1 MKFQATDILGF
12 LQQNLSNN
20 IGRHL
25 YAVLGTYSQLD
36 KFTKTAI
43 NHAKQPNGEPFPK
56 PISLNQVLLDSF
68 DPDSL
73 QEMIHK
79 ELKRPQNTQDKLNRA
94 FDEFLRISREE
105 TKFLILKDLEL
116 LFAYSLD
123 VSRLRLWA
131 SNQQHLLIL
140 LPGENRS
147 DQIYL
152 FPEVSDEE
160 SFKFDN
166 QLFSENNIWELSNE

>member
-1 MKFQATDILGF
+1 MKFQATEILSF

-25 YAVLGTYSQLD
+25 YAVLGTYIQLN
-36 KFTKTAI
+36 KFTETALY
-43 NHAKQPNGEPFPK
+43 HAKQPNGEPFPK
-56 PISLNQVLLDSF
+56 AISLNHVLINSF
-68 DPDSL
+68 DPDQL
-73 QEMIHK
+73 QELIHK

-94 FDEFLRISREE
+94 FDEFLRTSREE
-105 TKFLILKDLEL
+105 TNFLILKDLEL

-140 LPGENRS
+140 LPGEVRG

-152 FPEVSDEE
+152 FPEVSDDE